1 MKCERCGK
9 ETYSLS
15 MSFMNTEMICRDCKA
30 EERNDPMYEAAR
42 EAEMNAVRS
51 GNYNYKGL
59 FG

>member
-9 ETYSLS
+9 ETSSLIMS
-15 MSFMNTEMICRDCKA
+15 MMNTDMICRDCKA
-30 EERNDPMYEAAR
+30 EERNHPMYEAAR
-42 EAEMNAVRS
+42 EAELNEVQK